1 MKKIFSLCFGCV
13 LMISLFTI
21 GVSAASSNFSFYF
34 NGAYVEGDENGVFY
48 NITYNKAAVNASGN
62 WHLRRANATGAQT
75 AKCSISLRKSVWGL
89 DDNYGDISIG
99 SASVSNGYYQ
109 GPSESFDVSW
119 TAGNASSKYYLVTA
133 CTSASG
139 NTYKEGSG
147 KLSW

>member
-75 AKCSISLRKSVWGL
+75 AKCSISLRKCWPM
-89 DDNYGDISIG
+89 DK
-99 SASVSNGYYQ
+99 Q
-109 GPSESFDVSW
+109 
-119 TAGNASSKYYLVTA
+119 K
-133 CTSASG
+133 
-139 NTYKEGSG
+139 
-147 KLSW
+147 